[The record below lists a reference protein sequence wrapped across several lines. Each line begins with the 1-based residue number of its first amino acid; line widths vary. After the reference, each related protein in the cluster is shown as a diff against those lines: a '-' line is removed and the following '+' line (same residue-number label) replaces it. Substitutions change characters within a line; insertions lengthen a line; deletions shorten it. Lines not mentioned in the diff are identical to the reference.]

1 MREWTMHRS
10 SVPRALARTAT
21 VAALAAAVTVP
32 TLGSAPAFAS
42 PEHHWVYDSS
52 YHSQRDCKHAGR
64 SDSHHREW
72 WCDRDH
78 HDRSWWDLYYW
89 E

>member
-1 MREWTMHRS
+1 MHRPS
-10 SVPRALARTAT
+10 IPRALTRTAT

-42 PEHHWVYDSS
+42 SNHHWVYDSS
-52 YHSQRDCKHAGR
+52 YHSQRDCRDAGR
-64 SDSHHREW
+64 SDSQHRHW
-72 WCDRDH
+72 FCDY
-78 HDRSWWDLYYW
+78 DRYDSGNWWDLYYW

>member
-1 MREWTMHRS
+1 MRRPS
-10 SVPRALARTAT
+10 IPRALARTAT
-21 VAALAAAVTVP
+21 VAALAVAATVP
-32 TLGSAPAFAS
+32 TLGSASAFAS

-52 YHSQRDCKHAGR
+52 YHSQRDCRDHGR
-64 SDSHHREW
+64 SDRDHREW